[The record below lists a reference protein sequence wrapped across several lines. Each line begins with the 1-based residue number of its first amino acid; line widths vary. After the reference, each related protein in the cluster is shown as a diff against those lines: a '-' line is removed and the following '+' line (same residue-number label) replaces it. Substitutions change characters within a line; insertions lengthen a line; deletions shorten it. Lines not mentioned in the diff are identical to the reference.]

1 MTQKTNFIVTQF
13 NINFNSFDESYSNFI
28 KNICLVDV
36 RKELNIPESDKLKR
50 NGTFSRWLYYRDGD
64 VLKQSRVKI
73 QTLLWTDENGNEKYI
88 SVFPNFIIKYNVAT
102 TDLIEFISTNVRK
115 GDDIF
120 KYIEDPQN
128 LIESEDVIIR
138 ACQKVDTACENKGI
152 AAQLSAKYTT
162 MFFVSLV
169 ITLLNNHN
177 LSLQLF
183 KNTCV
188 LLEVSRIC
196 FQCGILKSA
205 SLSHLNATFKFL
217 R

>member
-1 MTQKTNFIVTQF
+1 M
-13 NINFNSFDESYSNFI
+13 
-28 KNICLVDV
+28 DV

-50 NGTFSRWLYYRDGD
+50 NGTFSRWLYYKDGN
-64 VLKQSRVKI
+64 VLKQSRVKM
-73 QTLLWTDENGNEKYI
+73 QTLLWTDKDGNQNYVSI
-88 SVFPNFIIKYNVAT
+88 FPDFIIKYNVAS
-102 TDLIEFISTNVRK
+102 TDLIEFISNNVRK

-120 KYIEDPQN
+120 KYIEDPED
-128 LIESEDVIIR
+128 LVESEDVIIR
-138 ACQKVDTACENKGI
+138 ACQKVDKACQNKAI

-162 MFFVSLV
+162 MFFVSLA

-196 FQCGILKSA
+196 FECGILKSA
-205 SLSHLNATFKFL
+205 NLSHLNATFKFL

>member
-1 MTQKTNFIVTQF
+1 MT
-13 NINFNSFDESYSNFI
+13 
-28 KNICLVDV
+28 V
-36 RKELNIPESDKLKR
+36 RKELDIPESDKLKR
-50 NGTFSRWLYYRDGD
+50 NGTFSRWLFYLDGD

-73 QTLLWTDENGNEKYI
+73 QTLLWTDGIGNKKYI

-102 TDLIEFISTNVRK
+102 TDLIEFISTNVGK

-120 KYIEDPQN
+120 KYIEDPDS
-128 LIESEDVIIR
+128 LVESEDVLIR
-138 ACQKVDTACENKGI
+138 ACQKVDKACVNIGF

-162 MFFVSLV
+162 MFSESLS
-169 ITLLNNHN
+169 ISFLNNN
-177 LSLQLF
+177 ILSLQLF

-188 LLEVSRIC
+188 LLDISRIC
-196 FQCGILKSA
+196 FECSILKDA